1 MKIEDYFVEGELSD
15 LKDNYH
21 KRFIYELLTGNFC
34 VSTEENKDCIHY
46 TLAIKTRYSTESF
59 KYYFSKNFNTLNIVY
74 GSYNLFLNKNTED
87 KELLEAIHNKT
98 LEVIKNN
105 KIDNL
110 EYEIKTQIRL
120 AKQDLKNRIDKINK
134 FKEEL
139 NRLVE

>member
-21 KRFIYELLTGNFC
+21 KRFIYELLIGNFY
-34 VSTEENKDCIHY
+34 VRVEENRDYINY
-46 TLAIKTRYSTESF
+46 FLTIKTRYSTEEFS
-59 KYYFSKNFNTLNIVY
+59 YYI
-74 GSYNLFLNKNTED
+74 NKNNDYISTYHKKGSLKSEN
-87 KELLEAIHNKT
+87 KELLRTIHNKT

-120 AKQDLKNRIDKINK
+120 AEQDLKNRIDKINK

>member
-1 MKIEDYFVEGELSD
+1 
-15 LKDNYH
+15 
-21 KRFIYELLTGNFC
+21 
-34 VSTEENKDCIHY
+34 
-46 TLAIKTRYSTESF
+46 
-59 KYYFSKNFNTLNIVY
+59 
-74 GSYNLFLNKNTED
+74 LFLNKSTED

-120 AKQDLKNRIDKINK
+120 AEQDLKNRIDKINK

-139 NRLVE
+139 NKLVE

>member
-21 KRFIYELLTGNFC
+21 KRFIYELLTGNFY
-34 VSTEENKDCIHY
+34 VSTEENRDYIHY
-46 TLAIKTRYSTESF
+46 TLAIKTRYSNESF

-74 GSYNLFLNKNTED
+74 GSYNLFLNKSTED

-120 AKQDLKNRIDKINK
+120 AEQDLKNRIDKINK
-134 FKEEL
+134 LKEEL
-139 NRLVE
+139 NKLIK